1 MPSKPPKKTGS
12 QSSTGKSRVGKSK
25 GDAGKLG
32 TGSGRQLTVRVKK
45 AKKLSVSSARWLSR
59 QLNDPYVHAAKRD
72 GYRSRA
78 AYKLQQL
85 DEKFSLIKPGMRI
98 VDLGAAP
105 GGWSQVLSEK
115 VFKRG
120 KNEKQ
125 SQIIA
130 LDILPMEPLTDVT
143 IFLADFTADDAPT
156 QIRAAL
162 NGKADLVL
170 SDMAAPT
177 TGHNATDHLRI
188 IGLAEM
194 AYDFARSILA
204 PGGAF
209 VCKLF
214 QGGAD
219 KDLLATLKTEFA
231 TVKHAKP
238 AASRSDSA
246 ETYVVAQGFRG

>member
-1 MPSKPPKKTGS
+1 MAGKPPKQNGKKAGS
-12 QSSTGKSRVGKSK
+12 KSK
-25 GDAGKLG
+25 SAAKLG
-32 TGSGRQLTVRVKK
+32 TSSGRHLNVRVKK
-45 AKKLSVSSARWLSR
+45 AKKLSNSSVRWLSR

-78 AYKLQQL
+78 AYKLLQL
-85 DEKFSLIKPGMRI
+85 DEKFSLVKPGMRI
-98 VDLGAAP
+98 IDLGAAP
-105 GGWSQVLSEK
+105 GGWSQVLSEI
-115 VFKRG
+115 VFKQ
-120 KNEKQ
+120 NKQ
-125 SQIIA
+125 DKVSQIIA
-130 LDILPMEPLTDVT
+130 LDILPMEPLTHVT
-143 IFLADFTADDAPT
+143 VFHADFTADDAPEK
-156 QIRAAL
+156 IRGAL

-188 IGLAEM
+188 IGLAEL
-194 AYDFARSILA
+194 AYDFARSVLA
-204 PGGAF
+204 PNGAF

-219 KDLLATLKTEFA
+219 KDLLAILKKDFA

-246 ETYVVAQGFRG
+246 ETYVVAQGFRGISE

>member
-1 MPSKPPKKTGS
+1 MAGKPPKKTGS
-12 QSSTGKSRVGKSK
+12 KGKGSM
-25 GDAGKLG
+25 GKLG
-32 TGSGRQLTVRVKK
+32 TNSGRQLTVRVKK
-45 AKKLSVSSARWLSR
+45 AKKLSKSSAQWLQR

-78 AYKLQQL
+78 AYKLLQL
-85 DEKFSLIKPGMRI
+85 DEKFSLVKPGVRI

-105 GGWSQVLSEK
+105 GGWSQVLSQI
-115 VFKRG
+115 VFKQN
-120 KNEKQ
+120 KPDKQ

-130 LDILPMEPLTDVT
+130 LDILPMEPLTHVT
-143 IFLADFTADDAPT
+143 VFHADFTADDAPDK
-156 QIRAAL
+156 IRDAL

-188 IGLAEM
+188 IGLAEL

-204 PGGAF
+204 PKGAF

-219 KDLLATLKTEFA
+219 KDLLAVLKKEFA
-231 TVKHAKP
+231 SVKHAKP

-246 ETYVVAQGFRG
+246 ETYVVAQGFRGLTE

>member
-1 MPSKPPKKTGS
+1 MASKPPKKTGS
-12 QSSTGKSRVGKSK
+12 K
-25 GDAGKLG
+25 GKLG
-32 TGSGRQLTVRVKK
+32 TNSGRQLTVRVKK
-45 AKKLSVSSARWLSR
+45 AKKLSKSSAQWLSR

-78 AYKLQQL
+78 AYKLIQL
-85 DEKFSLIKPGMRI
+85 DEKFALIKPGMRI

-115 VFKRG
+115 VFKQN
-120 KNEKQ
+120 KNDKV
-125 SQIIA
+125 SQILA
-130 LDILPMEPLTDVT
+130 LDILPMEPLTHVT
-143 IFLADFTADDAPT
+143 VFHADFTADDAPKL
-156 QIRAAL
+156 IRDAL

-188 IGLAEM
+188 IGLAEL

-204 PGGAF
+204 PKGAF

-219 KDLLATLKTEFA
+219 KDLLAILKADFA
-231 TVKHAKP
+231 SVKHAKP

-246 ETYVVAQGFRG
+246 ETYIVAQGFRGKGN